1 MFYIASNTVRQLMQC
16 KIKMYC
22 VIQTKFDFVFA
33 ISKALSSLRTVLWH
47 VHSFTFC
54 LPSSIMLKKSS
65 GLQKYFLLP
74 NRIA

>member
-1 MFYIASNTVRQLMQC
+1 MFYIANNTLRQLMQH
-16 KIKMYC
+16 KIKMFC

-54 LPSSIMLKKSS
+54 LPSSNKSKKPS
-65 GLQKYFLLP
+65 GLQKYFLWP
-74 NRIA
+74 NRLA